1 MDRDRIELLIAQTE
15 GFMASRY
22 DGRIEDVRGAFK
34 ALKPHVLNM
43 MIEIETPW
51 YIKLK
56 RRLLRWH

>member
-1 MDRDRIELLIAQTE
+1 MDRDRVEMLIGQIET
-15 GFMASRY
+15 FMAHRY

-34 ALKPHVLNM
+34 ALKPHILNM

-56 RRLLRWH
+56 RRLLKWR